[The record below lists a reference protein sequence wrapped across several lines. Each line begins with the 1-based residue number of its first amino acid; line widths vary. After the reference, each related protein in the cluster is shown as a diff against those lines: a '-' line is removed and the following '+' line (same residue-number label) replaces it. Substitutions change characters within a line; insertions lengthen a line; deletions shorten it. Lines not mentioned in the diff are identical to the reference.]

1 MFCRFYGH
9 RVSNRVIR
17 TTTYRSST
25 SRKDHSHRSVSKR
38 TVGPCG
44 AVDRVTLIADS
55 LTHRLFQ
62 GQSESH
68 RHKNRVDQNPG
79 HARRDE
85 HLEEL
90 TPCRILPE

>member
-1 MFCRFYGH
+1 MFFRFYGH

-25 SRKDHSHRSVSKR
+25 SSKDHSHRSVSKR

-44 AVDRVTLIADS
+44 AIDRVARIADS
-55 LTHRLFQ
+55 LAHRLFQ

-68 RHKNRVDQNPG
+68 RRKNRLDQNPG

-85 HLEEL
+85 HPEEL
-90 TPCRILPE
+90 TPCLIVPE